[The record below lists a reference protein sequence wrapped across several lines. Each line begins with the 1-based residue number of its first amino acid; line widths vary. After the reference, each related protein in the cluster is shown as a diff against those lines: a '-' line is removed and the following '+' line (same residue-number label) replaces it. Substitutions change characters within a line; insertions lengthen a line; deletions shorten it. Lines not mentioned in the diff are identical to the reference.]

1 MEIEETL
8 WLDYLIVI
16 HEEKVIMEGKSKLVL
31 QEEKILKKLGFNL
44 PFIVELSNSLKYY
57 QLVDKTYFDSLELVE
72 DLWK

>member
-1 MEIEETL
+1 
-8 WLDYLIVI
+8 
-16 HEEKVIMEGKSKLVL
+16 MEGKSKLVL